1 LSRRRFGP
9 LSARVPAAGDAGFL
23 ASLYLSTRPDLG
35 ALPVPRAVVEGI
47 ARHQQALQ
55 REAYAQACPQAE
67 EWIVEDGE
75 GPAGRL
81 VLDRRP
87 GELRVVDLSIAPR
100 ARRRG
105 LARALLLALQQEAR
119 EGGHSLSLRVRADNA
134 AARSLYAGLGFEAGG
149 AERGEGQEAANRELR
164 WRPPQKE

>member
-1 LSRRRFGP
+1 MATGLYRMRHLNGFEDAAIIN
-9 LSARVPAAGDAGFL
+9 ARVGASKMGFIQWKDGYGPEL
-23 ASLYLSTRPDLG
+23 
-35 ALPVPRAVVEGI
+35 
-47 ARHQQALQ
+47 
-55 REAYAQACPQAE
+55 
-67 EWIVEDGE
+67 EDGE

-149 AERGEGQEAANRELR
+149 AERGEGEEAANRELR